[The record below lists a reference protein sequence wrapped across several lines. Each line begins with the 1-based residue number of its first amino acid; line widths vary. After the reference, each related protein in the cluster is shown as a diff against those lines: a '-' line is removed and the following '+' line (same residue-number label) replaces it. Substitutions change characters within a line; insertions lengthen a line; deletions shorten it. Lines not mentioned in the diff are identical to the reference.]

1 MFPGKVRNIQDPGF
15 VPPPGFTGT
24 DYLNNH
30 RQTYSAVSGFNNVD
44 SLLEV
49 PHVILR
55 RVVGGTNI
63 HTEGEIP
70 PMMSNAGYQDRI
82 LTCRDCGQDF
92 AFTAGEQE
100 FYASRGLTNDP
111 SRCPACRAARR
122 NGQSQS
128 YAPRA
133 RSSSGEHYE
142 TTCAT
147 CGRPTSVPFIPSEG
161 RPVYCSDC
169 FQAQRASRG
178 PRREE
183 SRSYSSNSYGNNYG
197 SSGYGD
203 SSYGGGRSDR
213 GGRDHDRRD
222 RRDNRDRW

>member
-1 MFPGKVRNIQDPGF
+1 
-15 VPPPGFTGT
+15 
-24 DYLNNH
+24 
-30 RQTYSAVSGFNNVD
+30 
-44 SLLEV
+44 
-49 PHVILR
+49 
-55 RVVGGTNI
+55 
-63 HTEGEIP
+63 
-70 PMMSNAGYQDRI
+70 MMSNAGYQDRI

-92 AFTAGEQE
+92 TFTAGEQE

-111 SRCPACRAARR
+111 GRCPACRAARR
-122 NGQSQS
+122 NGQS

-178 PRREE
+178 PRRDE
-183 SRSYSSNSYGNNYG
+183 SRSYSGNNYGNNYG
-197 SSGYGD
+197 NSGYGD
-203 SSYGGGRSDR
+203 NYGGGRNDR
-213 GGRDHDRRD
+213 GGRDRDRDRRD